1 MATLHIVGSQG
12 NIGSRL
18 VERAPLLLKVS
29 TDIRKITSPSRVHLL
44 TEANA
49 YHVIDLANKH
59 NIDLRYTQSCI
70 ESPSHHCG
78 ECWFCLERTWGYDQL
93 KK

>member
-18 VERAPLLLKVS
+18 VERAPLLLKAS

-49 YHVIDLANKH
+49 YHVIDLAQD
-59 NIDLRYTQSCI
+59 I
-70 ESPSHHCG
+70 
-78 ECWFCLERTWGYDQL
+78 LEREN
-93 KK
+93 